1 MPLLPAASLPWGFP
15 LPIFI
20 RAQAIT
26 SHFRPHHMAPWC
38 FSGVAHIFVEVGT
51 LVCPPCA
58 FVFGNFDLF
67 AAFYTYFFPVA
78 RKIDFGKWCWR
89 CWCFCSAPVCQPILL
104 GFVFWQVNMR
114 LSKYFSLLRVWLFVL
129 FRVLILFRCFL
140 FFLAEK
146 YLLLIPAT
154 CNPLL

>member
-1 MPLLPAASLPWGFP
+1 MPLLPAASLPWEFP
-15 LPIFI
+15 LPLFI

-38 FSGVAHIFVEVGT
+38 FSGVAFVRPAHLCLVILICLLHFIHILLRSQG
-51 LVCPPCA
+51 
-58 FVFGNFDLF
+58 
-67 AAFYTYFFPVA
+67 
-78 RKIDFGKWCWR
+78 KIDFGKWCWR